1 MLRVNGLYGHIR
13 RNNAKSLALL
23 GAFVLL
29 FQLVAFALQLP
40 TLVRNETY
48 LAREDGLALGS
59 LRTSRPGR
67 RARCRPVR
75 AAPAGA
81 FLIDPEPRRDSPD
94 VGAARGTQ
102 AAGLGVAPLR
112 SWPGRGDE
120 PRSVGR
126 RALPVRSAD
135 IHATVH
141 ADTARA
147 RCSRHRRLLLAG

>member
-59 LRTSRPGR
+59 LALLGR
-67 RARCRPVR
+67 ASAEFFTGYWQVPLTGCLCWLVMAWLFYKPVLARATAARAVTRSEEPRLYNLVENLAIAAGLRCRPCM
-75 AAPAGA
+75 
-81 FLIDPEPRRDSPD
+81 LWRRRRSTPTRLGSFPGPPSSP
-94 VGAARGTQ
+94 
-102 AAGLGVAPLR
+102 
-112 SWPGRGDE
+112 
-120 PRSVGR
+120 
-126 RALPVRSAD
+126 
-135 IHATVH
+135 
-141 ADTARA
+141 
-147 RCSRHRRLLLAG
+147 